1 MPRQQDSLIRAVAA
15 VNPRTIVVL
24 NTGDPVAMP
33 WVNDVAAILE
43 MWYPGQRVGEATAA
57 LVLGDVSPSGKLPVT
72 FPVRL
77 EDNPT
82 FSADGSRYPGV
93 DNEEFYDE
101 GILIGYRWYDHN
113 RIAPLF
119 PFGHG
124 LSYSRFDYSDL
135 EIRRARDRSGGL
147 DVELTVRNTGRM
159 RAAEV
164 AQVYLGPP
172 ATSPAPM
179 ALRKLVGFARV
190 DLAPGRSERVT
201 VHVDRRELS
210 YWSAAQNDWVL
221 AGGARPVEV
230 GSSSRDIRLQGASR

>member
-1 MPRQQDSLIRAVAA
+1 MPRGQDGLIQAVAA
-15 VNPRTIVVL
+15 VNPHTVVVL
-24 NTGDPVAMP
+24 NTGDPVTMP

-57 LVLGDVSPSGKLPVT
+57 LLLGDVSPSGKLPVT
-72 FPVRL
+72 FPVRI

-82 FSADGSRYPGV
+82 FSTDGSRYPGV

-101 GILIGYRWYDHN
+101 GIFIGYRWYDQN

-124 LSYSRFDYSDL
+124 LSYSRFEYSAL
-135 EIRRARDRSGGL
+135 EIERTGGREGGF
-147 DVELTVRNTGRM
+147 DVAFRVRNAGRV

-172 ATSPAPM
+172 ARSPAAM
-179 ALRKLVGFARV
+179 ARRKLVGFARI
-190 DLAPGRSERVT
+190 DLPPGRSERVT
-201 VHVDRRELS
+201 VHVDRRALS
-210 YWSAAQNDWVL
+210 FWSADRNDWVV
-221 AGGARPVEV
+221 A
-230 GSSSRDIRLQGASR
+230 Q